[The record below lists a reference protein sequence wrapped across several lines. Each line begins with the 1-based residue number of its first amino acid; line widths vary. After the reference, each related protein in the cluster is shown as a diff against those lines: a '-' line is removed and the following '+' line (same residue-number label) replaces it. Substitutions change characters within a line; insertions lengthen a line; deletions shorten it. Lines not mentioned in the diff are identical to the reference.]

1 MSAQTPGKLAKR
13 TAPFIAPA
21 SSPPSS
27 ELESGEFLTQGA
39 RAAFEDAVL
48 SGLLASPKTLPCKY
62 FYDARGSRLFE
73 QICETPEYY
82 VTRTELAL
90 LKAVCSKVA
99 KLVGPHVDVLE
110 PGCGAGE
117 KIRILLD
124 ALKQPRS
131 FTPIDISRSSVEASA
146 RTLTRDY
153 PNVAIHPLVADF
165 TASFEAPS
173 HFFAPQRSPYDAP
186 SGRRLI
192 FFPGSTISNFTPQD
206 ALPFLQ
212 RLRQVLRPGDF
223 LFIGVDRIKDKEILE
238 RAYNDAQGVTA
249 AFNLNLLR
257 RIARELG
264 VDLDPNTFSHRAFY
278 DARACRIEM
287 HLDSKCDQTI
297 WVCGRPVSFRKGESI
312 HTENSYKYSPE
323 GFRSLATQAGYQ
335 VRETYSDQ
343 QELFSLYL
351 CQVFG

>member
-1 MSAQTPGKLAKR
+1 MKSSKLGRIANDSAPSGAR
-13 TAPFIAPA
+13 D
-21 SSPPSS
+21 SSPPSG
-27 ELESGEFLTQGA
+27 ELESGEFLTAGA
-39 RAAFEDAVL
+39 RAAFEEAVL
-48 SGLLASPKTLPCKY
+48 DGLLASPKTLPCKY

-73 QICETPEYY
+73 QICQTPEYY

-90 LKAVCSKVA
+90 LRSVCTQVA
-99 KLVGPHVDVLE
+99 KLVGPAVDVLE

-124 ALKQPRS
+124 ALERPRS

-146 RTLTRDY
+146 RALSRDY
-153 PNVAIHPLVADF
+153 PNVAIHPVVADF
-165 TASFEAPS
+165 TGNLSAVSRSFAEPS
-173 HFFAPQRSPYDAP
+173 EGHELPA
-186 SGRRLI
+186 GRRLI
-192 FFPGSTISNFTPQD
+192 FFPGSTISNFTPQE
-206 ALPFLQ
+206 AVPFLE
-212 RLRQVLRPGDF
+212 RLRQVLRQGDF
-223 LFIGVDRIKDKEILE
+223 LFIGVDRIKDKKILE

-264 VDLDPNTFSHRAFY
+264 VDLDPKTFSHRAFY
-278 DARACRIEM
+278 DTHKCRIEM

-323 GFRSLATQAGYQ
+323 GFRTLATRAGYR
-335 VRETYSDQ
+335 VRETYSDP

-351 CQVFG
+351 CQVIG